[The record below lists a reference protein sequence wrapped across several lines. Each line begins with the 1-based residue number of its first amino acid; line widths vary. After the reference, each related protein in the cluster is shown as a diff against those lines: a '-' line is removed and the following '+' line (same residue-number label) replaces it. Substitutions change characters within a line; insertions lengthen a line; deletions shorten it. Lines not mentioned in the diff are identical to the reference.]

1 MMVLNE
7 RVKLSHLFLAQLDLT
22 LFDNVFFVQQ
32 LLLLTFKVILALR
45 KKIRR
50 KETTLL
56 VYSYKQFK

>member
-1 MMVLNE
+1 MKGSTVWSTRFLMVFNE

-32 LLLLTFKVILALR
+32 LLLLTFKVVLALR

-50 KETTLL
+50 
-56 VYSYKQFK
+56 

>member
-1 MMVLNE
+1 MMVFNE

-32 LLLLTFKVILALR
+32 LLLLTFKVVLALR

-50 KETTLL
+50 
-56 VYSYKQFK
+56 